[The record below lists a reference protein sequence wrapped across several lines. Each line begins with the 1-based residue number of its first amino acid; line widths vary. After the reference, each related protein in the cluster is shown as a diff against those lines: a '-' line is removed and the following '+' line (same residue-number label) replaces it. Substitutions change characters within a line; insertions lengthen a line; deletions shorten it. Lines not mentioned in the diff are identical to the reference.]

1 MPFHHTTYPPN
12 IQQQIRLISS
22 QPTYHLPFLPLSYQD
37 FFPAERKTV
46 LSDSLCRHP
55 QGALPWQLFRDG
67 SLLSPYGRPSETRTR
82 HGPVFV
88 IPVREFFL
96 PSTSLY
102 IEPPKTSIFFMLPL
116 ISLDI
121 AWQIPKN
128 CLWCC
133 HHHLSVKSA
142 NRTFRQFL
150 PNDSDAGRDIL
161 TKSNA
166 PVWHFRRR

>member
-22 QPTYHLPFLPLSYQD
+22 QPTYHLPFFPLSYQD

-55 QGALPWQLFRDG
+55 QGVLSWRLFRDG

-82 HGPVFV
+82 HGPVLV
-88 IPVREFFL
+88 IPVREFF
-96 PSTSLY
+96 PAIY
-102 IEPPKTSIFFMLPL
+102 FIIHRNQKTSIFFILPL

-121 AWQIPKN
+121 A
-128 CLWCC
+128 
-133 HHHLSVKSA
+133 
-142 NRTFRQFL
+142 
-150 PNDSDAGRDIL
+150 
-161 TKSNA
+161 
-166 PVWHFRRR
+166 